1 MGDSSNTS
9 SPHTQQDKEIDRL
22 KAELAAANK
31 MVEMKNTECNRAR
44 HDLEVACKE
53 IEQLRAE
60 SAAANKR
67 ADSKNAELQECNRAR
82 HDLEVAHKEMEAQL
96 AQARNEVHDV
106 LATHGRLELAH
117 KEMESQLAQARKRI
131 EYFESHVEY
140 SWKVSHSDI
149 HLVKEIGRGGYGTVH
164 TGQLKVAVKQL
175 HHLIM
180 SPEMVRLMN
189 REIDIMSK
197 LRHPNLLF
205 FIAAVFDDPS
215 GNPLIISEL
224 MERSLRDAYEKR
236 LLTTER
242 EKLAI
247 MRDAAAGLNYLHCLP
262 DPIIHRDVSSA
273 NVLLVSK
280 GPGQW
285 ATKISDFG
293 SAKLAKRAIT
303 TGPGARIYS
312 APEALQTV
320 TSRGRLP
327 QTMKMDVFSFGI
339 LLCEVMTNR
348 LPIETEFQFMLEHI
362 KKMSPPVHQL
372 ICQCIEDSYLKRPTM
387 SAVIDALNE
396 CIAPHHHTPVP

>member
-1 MGDSSNTS
+1 MPNY
-9 SPHTQQDKEIDRL
+9 
-22 KAELAAANK
+22 
-31 MVEMKNTECNRAR
+31 
-44 HDLEVACKE
+44 
-53 IEQLRAE
+53 
-60 SAAANKR
+60 
-67 ADSKNAELQECNRAR
+67 KNATEP
-82 HDLEVAHKEMEAQL
+82 
-96 AQARNEVHDV
+96 DV
-106 LATHGRLELAH
+106 TWKVAH

-149 HLVKEIGRGGYGTVH
+149 RLVKEIGRGGYGTVH

-224 MERSLRDAYEKR
+224 MDRSLRDAYEKR
-236 LLTTER
+236 LLTSER

-285 ATKISDFG
+285 TTKISDFG

-303 TGPGARIYS
+303 TGPGAENI
-312 APEALQTV
+312 QC
-320 TSRGRLP
+320 SRSLANRHFTRKTATDNENGR
-327 QTMKMDVFSFGI
+327 V
-339 LLCEVMTNR
+339 
-348 LPIETEFQFMLEHI
+348 
-362 KKMSPPVHQL
+362 
-372 ICQCIEDSYLKRPTM
+372 
-387 SAVIDALNE
+387 
-396 CIAPHHHTPVP
+396 

>member
-1 MGDSSNTS
+1 MGDSSSTS
-9 SPHTQQDKEIDRL
+9 SPHTQQDKEIDQL

-31 MVEMKNTECNRAR
+31 MVEMKNTECNRAK
-44 HDLEVACKE
+44 HDLEVARKE

-67 ADSKNAELQECNRAR
+67 ADLKNAELQECNRAR
-82 HDLEVAHKEMEAQL
+82 RDLEVEMETQL
-96 AQARNEVHDV
+96 AKARNEVHDV

-117 KEMESQLAQARKRI
+117 KEMESQLLQARKRI
-131 EYFESHVEY
+131 KYFESHVEY
-140 SWKVSHSDI
+140 SWKVSHSNI
-149 HLVKEIGRGGYGTVH
+149 CLVKEIGRGGYGTVH

-224 MERSLRDAYEKR
+224 MDRSLRDAYEKR
-236 LLTTER
+236 LLTSER

-247 MRDAAAGLNYLHCLP
+247 LRDAAAGLNYLHCLP

-312 APEALQTV
+312 APEALQTI
-320 TSRGRLP
+320 TSQGRLP
-327 QTMKMDVFSFGI
+327 QTTKMDVFSFGI

-348 LPIETEFQFMLEHI
+348 LPIETEFQFMLEHV

-372 ICQCIEDSYLKRPTM
+372 ICQCIEDSYNKRPAM
-387 SAVIDALNE
+387 SAVIDTLNE
-396 CIAPHHHTPVP
+396 CIVLHHHTPVP

>member
-1 MGDSSNTS
+1 MDSNTYICTCVLLEKDLS
-9 SPHTQQDKEIDRL
+9 STPQSHIEQDKEINRL
-22 KAELAAANK
+22 KDELAAA
-31 MVEMKNTECNRAR
+31 NRAR
-44 HDLEVACKE
+44 HDLEVANKE
-53 IEQLRAE
+53 LKAELVAANTRAE
-60 SAAANKR
+60 
-67 ADSKNAELQECNRAR
+67 SKNAELQE
-82 HDLEVAHKEMEAQL
+82 MEAQL
-96 AQARNEVHDV
+96 TKARNEVHDV
-106 LATHGRLELAH
+106 LATHGRLKLVH
-117 KEMESQLAQARKRI
+117 KEMEGQLLQARKRI
-131 EYFESHVEY
+131 EYLESHVEY

-149 HLVKEIGRGGYGTVH
+149 SLVKEIGRGGYGTVH

-180 SPEMVRLMN
+180 SPEMIRLMN

-205 FIAAVFDDPS
+205 FIAAVFDHPS

-236 LLTTER
+236 LLTRER

-247 MRDAAAGLNYLHCLP
+247 MKDAAAGLNYLHCLP
-262 DPIIHRDVSSA
+262 DPIIHRDVGSA
-273 NVLLVSK
+273 NVLLASK

-327 QTMKMDVFSFGI
+327 QTTKMDVFSFGI

-348 LPIETEFQFMLEHI
+348 LPIETEFQSMFEHV
-362 KKMSPPVHQL
+362 KKMSPPVHRL

-387 SAVIDALNE
+387 SAVIDTLNG
-396 CIAPHHHTPVP
+396 CITPHHHTPVPH